1 MLHMEG
7 KDGIEAEFEGSEAF
21 HDAWMLKSRDMLARA
36 EFRRRKLVQRL
47 QVHFLPHRIISNTF
61 PRISAACKLSHVCP
75 QGFEPH

>member
-47 QVHFLPHRIISNTF
+47 QVHFLPHHIISNSLQ
-61 PRISAACKLSHVCP
+61 RISAAFEFSYICS